1 MRSFLNESMKIFYS
15 PNNSNKSNISKKIKN
30 MKLITEYSQK
40 RNYSNNKI
48 NLKLKNFYKYDFNN
62 ILNRNNRSSKNR
74 IKKSEPNYSSFYS
87 RTTNNFFD
95 SDLFLPNSPNK
106 TKTKTEKLY
115 KRIFS
120 AKTNFTDD
128 RIKSSTTQYSTKKR
142 NNSFKKINYDFTDS
156 NIDFVNYNIFLK
168 KKKKKESLFKFI
180 EKSKLVRKEKF
191 INYFLEKKYKY
202 EKELLEEKYNKIQ
215 IMTNSNSKNLHL
227 MKQFNSIYDKYLD
240 KIYIRRIKERQI
252 NAKFE
257 MQKIELE
264 NDINKLRHK
273 ISKYKTELYN
283 LINIKEFILFLKDRG
298 NQNIKSRNKTN
309 FSLLKKNLEDK
320 VNFTYDE
327 ILSKYNKKKIAKSV
341 IKDFKK
347 NMDIN
352 KSTFLRRNSKKCSA
366 KNDKNSNNKNKS
378 FVKMKT
384 ESNIPINNI
393 NKKHKTSLIIETKI
407 NLNDFEVK
415 KDFQNNF
422 NNLENN
428 ILNDLEYLTE
438 QKKEIEK
445 LKKKLTSP
453 NLKNN
458 ENILV
463 ASKMIAL
470 NVHKKKNKNLRNQL
484 YLIKSNISKNQG
496 INKKLYKKLNNI
508 LNFINK
514 NFNINKELNLPK
526 VFHILSLDIRNY
538 YKKEK
543 ISKTLYIIK
552 ALENIHLFYSESIKR
567 FLLNNVNSEKIYR
580 NILIKYRKEKEQM
593 NLKLIKEK
601 NENEKIEKE
610 KNALKKS
617 SKIYITSHMKFN
629 MKLYIK
635 KKKYKKKIQHR
646 IQKDDVFE
654 ELITYY

>member
-156 NIDFVNYNIFLK
+156 NIDFRNYNIFLK

-215 IMTNSNSKNLHL
+215 IMTNSNSKNLYL

-240 KIYIRRIKERQI
+240 KIYIKRIKERQI

-347 NMDIN
+347 IW
-352 KSTFLRRNSKKCSA
+352 
-366 KNDKNSNNKNKS
+366 
-378 FVKMKT
+378 
-384 ESNIPINNI
+384 I
-393 NKKHKTSLIIETKI
+393 
-407 NLNDFEVK
+407 
-415 KDFQNNF
+415 
-422 NNLENN
+422 
-428 ILNDLEYLTE
+428 
-438 QKKEIEK
+438 
-445 LKKKLTSP
+445 
-453 NLKNN
+453 
-458 ENILV
+458 
-463 ASKMIAL
+463 
-470 NVHKKKNKNLRNQL
+470 
-484 YLIKSNISKNQG
+484 
-496 INKKLYKKLNNI
+496 
-508 LNFINK
+508 
-514 NFNINKELNLPK
+514 
-526 VFHILSLDIRNY
+526 
-538 YKKEK
+538 
-543 ISKTLYIIK
+543 
-552 ALENIHLFYSESIKR
+552 
-567 FLLNNVNSEKIYR
+567 
-580 NILIKYRKEKEQM
+580 
-593 NLKLIKEK
+593 
-601 NENEKIEKE
+601 
-610 KNALKKS
+610 
-617 SKIYITSHMKFN
+617 
-629 MKLYIK
+629 
-635 KKKYKKKIQHR
+635 
-646 IQKDDVFE
+646 
-654 ELITYY
+654 